1 MTFRFNRAVISE
13 ATAATS
19 AVGGSMDAG
28 EDEDEAEE
36 KEVEVDTSPGSK
48 IGIQVST
55 SNDPR

>member
-1 MTFRFNRAVISE
+1 
-13 ATAATS
+13 
-19 AVGGSMDAG
+19 MDAG